1 MLSKNQLIYLYFRI
15 KVIYCFIY
23 DIRFQPARL
32 LLNQI
37 IPRKCNGK
45 LKKGLRNM
53 TVTLAYLKNP

>member
-23 DIRFQPARL
+23 DVRFQPARL

-45 LKKGLRNM
+45 LIEC
-53 TVTLAYLKNP
+53 